1 MKDAFAELVGYML
14 WVVCVFAALAAIPGC
29 TNKVADISIAPSQ
42 AKPCPSL
49 QMPPVPDDV
58 VLDIRGD
65 KVITNEGGDVIL
77 RGYVQARS
85 LLRPA
90 ASVK

>member
-1 MKDAFAELVGYML
+1 MKDVFEELVGYLL
-14 WVVCVFAALAAIPGC
+14 WVSCVIVALAMLPGC
-29 TNKVADISIAPSQ
+29 TNKVADISIAP
-42 AKPCPSL
+42 PTVTTCPSL
-49 QMPPVPDDV
+49 ALPPVPADV

-65 KVITNEGGDVIL
+65 KVISNEGGDVIL

-90 ASVK
+90 HAK

>member
-1 MKDAFAELVGYML
+1 MKDAFEEDIGYL
-14 WVVCVFAALAAIPGC
+14 LFLICVIGALLQQGC
-29 TNKVADISIAPSQ
+29 TNKVADISIAPPQ
-42 AKPCPSL
+42 AKTCPSL
-49 QMPPVPDDV
+49 RMPPVPDDV

-65 KVITNEGGDVIL
+65 KVISNEGGDVIL